1 MQGLLLLVCGVNDVM
16 GRNQPGREVEKAEIV
31 WNVGFSQVLSM
42 LKQKQGILYE
52 NKLKRKISKGSD
64 CIIFTDQ
71 SDHIICNDHTVSH
84 FGINQTFSYLM
95 IIQTI
100 AYVMINH
107 SV

>member
-1 MQGLLLLVCGVNDVM
+1 M

-52 NKLKRKISKGSD
+52 NKLKHKISKGSD

-71 SDHIICNDHTVSH
+71 SDQIICNDHTVSH
-84 FGINQTFSYLM
+84 FGINQTFSYDHSDY
-95 IIQTI
+95 IIF
-100 AYVMINH
+100 ND
-107 SV
+107 